1 MLRSLFDR
9 ITAPFIVVGDW
20 CVFAFAVVLPVL
32 ASLLKPRDVSRCLY
46 GVVIGA
52 LPLALVLG
60 VTLGAVIWMQ
70 TRGLLDRTAGASEL
84 LPTVLAVAVVLELSP
99 VGAGLIV
106 AARTGA
112 GLGAELA
119 SMRVTEQTDA
129 LEMLGVSPLR
139 RLVAPRIAA
148 CIVAVP
154 LLHVLTATTALTS
167 GFAAESLVGGTSWLR
182 YRELM
187 FAELRFADVVAALL
201 KTFVFGGLIG
211 LAGCRI
217 GLTAPGGSAGV
228 GRAATSA
235 VVVASLFVLAADV
248 FAVALFRIV
257 L

>member
-1 MLRSLFDR
+1 VVRTAFDLLLQ
-9 ITAPFIVVGDW
+9 PFIAVGEW
-20 CVFAFAVVLPVL
+20 CTFFVSVLLPTIR
-32 ASLLKPRDVSRCLY
+32 AYANPRDVVRYLY
-46 GVVIGA
+46 GVVLGA
-52 LPLALVLG
+52 LPLAMVLG

-70 TRGLLDRTAGASEL
+70 TRGLLERTAGAAEL

-112 GLGAELA
+112 GLGAEVA

-129 LEMLGVSPLR
+129 LELLGLSPIR
-139 RLVAPRIAA
+139 KLVAPRIAA

-154 LLHVLTATTALTS
+154 ILHILTATTALLS
-167 GFAAESLVGGTSWLR
+167 GFAAESIVGGTNWLR
-182 YRELM
+182 YQELI
-187 FAELRFADVVAALL
+187 FAELHFADVVAALL
-201 KTFVFGGLIG
+201 KTFAFGGLIG
-211 LAGCRI
+211 IAGCRI

-248 FAVALFRIV
+248 FAVAVFRI

>member
-1 MLRSLFDR
+1 VFRSSLD
-9 ITAPFIVVGDW
+9 ALLSPFVVVGDW
-20 CVFAFAVVLPVL
+20 CFFASATLVPTLFAYVHPREVV
-32 ASLLKPRDVSRCLY
+32 RCLADF
-46 GVVIGA
+46 VLGA
-52 LPLALVLG
+52 LPLAFVLG

-70 TRGLLDRTAGASEL
+70 TRGILERTAGAAEL

-129 LEMLGVSPLR
+129 LELLGVSPLH
-139 RLVAPRIAA
+139 RLIAPRIAA

-154 LLHVLTATTALTS
+154 LLHILTATTALLS
-167 GFAAESLVGGTSWLR
+167 GFAAESLIGGTSWLR

-187 FAELRFADVVAALL
+187 FAELRFAEVVAALS
-201 KTFVFGGLIG
+201 KTFAFGWLIG

-228 GRAATSA
+228 GRAATAS
-235 VVVASLFVLAADV
+235 VVAASLFVLAADV
-248 FAVALFRIV
+248 VAVALFRVV

>member
-1 MLRSLFDR
+1 MFRSFVDALVS
-9 ITAPFIVVGDW
+9 PFVVVGDW
-20 CVFAFAVVLPVL
+20 CLFAFSTLIPTVL
-32 ASLLKPRDVSRCLY
+32 AYFHPREVVRCLS
-46 GVVIGA
+46 GFVLGA
-52 LPLALVLG
+52 MPLAFVLG

-70 TRGLLDRTAGASEL
+70 TRGLLDRTAGASKL
-84 LPTVLAVAVVLELSP
+84 LPTVLAVAVVLELAP

-129 LEMLGVSPLR
+129 LELLGVSPLR
-139 RLVAPRIAA
+139 RLIAPRIAA
-148 CIVAVP
+148 CIVTVP
-154 LLHVLTATTALTS
+154 LLHILTATTALLS

-187 FAELRFADVVAALL
+187 FAELRFAEVLAALA
-201 KTFVFGGLIG
+201 KTFAFGWLIG

-217 GLTAPGGSAGV
+217 GLTTPGGSAGV
-228 GRAATSA
+228 GQAATTS

-248 FAVALFRIV
+248 VAVALFRVV